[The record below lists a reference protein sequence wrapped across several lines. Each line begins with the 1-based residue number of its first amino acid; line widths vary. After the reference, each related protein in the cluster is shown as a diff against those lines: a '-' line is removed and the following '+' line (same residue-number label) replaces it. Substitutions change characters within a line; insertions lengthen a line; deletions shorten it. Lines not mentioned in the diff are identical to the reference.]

1 MPNVSKKIKEIRTR
15 ENLSQEEFSKLLGY
29 SKGYLADIET
39 GRTRPSRKFLESI
52 QINFGASID
61 WLLRENQI
69 LDLIEFNRTN
79 EESYIIF
86 VYAFTQRG
94 LDEAEVMLRDLLT
107 GKRHLMID
115 ASGVN
120 SIYQLLRKIFNKD
133 GNTDQLW
140 KRLEGMILNDDIVLI
155 LKNMSLSKISKSGH
169 LVRDIFKITDDA
181 WERKWNG
188 AEMAHVE
195 KKPKSSIIIL
205 DFPSYLEKNLT
216 SFWYYAVPI
225 YSTAPKGRRKV
236 KQN

>member
-1 MPNVSKKIKEIRTR
+1 MPNVSKKIREIRTR

-69 LDLIEFNRTN
+69 LDLIEFNRTS

-140 KRLEGMILNDDIVLI
+140 KRLEGMMLNDDIVLI
-155 LKNMSLSKISKSGH
+155 LKNMS
-169 LVRDIFKITDDA
+169 
-181 WERKWNG
+181 
-188 AEMAHVE
+188 
-195 KKPKSSIIIL
+195 
-205 DFPSYLEKNLT
+205 
-216 SFWYYAVPI
+216 SFSNIQKRSPG
-225 YSTAPKGRRKV
+225 P
-236 KQN
+236 